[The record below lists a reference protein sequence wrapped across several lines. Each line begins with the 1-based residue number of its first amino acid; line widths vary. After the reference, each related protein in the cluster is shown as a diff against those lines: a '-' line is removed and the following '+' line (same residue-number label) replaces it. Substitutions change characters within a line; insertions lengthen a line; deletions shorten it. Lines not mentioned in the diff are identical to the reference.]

1 MSATGG
7 TKVLVPSTMVVTPA
21 AMAWAAACPVMSW
34 VPGVTSRASAAS
46 SSVASPVA
54 TWRWVPMRLSRY
66 TAARESGK
74 QMAKYSTA
82 AAT

>member
-1 MSATGG
+1 MSDIAALLTWTNIRFLLEGLG
-7 TKVLVPSTMVVTPA
+7 LTLIISALAIACSIVLGAIISI
-21 AMAWAAACPVMSW
+21 
-34 VPGVTSRASAAS
+34 
-46 SSVASPVA
+46 
-54 TWRWVPMRLSRY
+54 MRLSRY